1 MAWYEDDFEQY
12 CESNRSV
19 QEEASLL
26 QIIKLGQIPTLLHWG
41 YSPLRKLMD
50 WQADLDEET
59 IDWRAVCGKTAR
71 TVRREG
77 KVKTFLYPYHTLVV
91 WITNLC
97 TYVML
102 M

>member
-1 MAWYEDDFEQY
+1 
-12 CESNRSV
+12 
-19 QEEASLL
+19 
-26 QIIKLGQIPTLLHWG
+26 
-41 YSPLRKLMD
+41 MD

-91 WITNLC
+91 WVTNLS
-97 TYVML
+97 ML
-102 M
+102 DKHYT